1 MCYAIIIKSN
11 SVYHWTDKIIM
22 QMNCLFVC
30 VALVLVSISSAEYQW
45 SGFVNNVEEDF
56 DFMCPDNLAI
66 TGIASQFKYVA

>member
-1 MCYAIIIKSN
+1 
-11 SVYHWTDKIIM
+11 M